1 MEIPKKLKD
10 EIWEYCR
17 MNDIPNIDEFIIK
30 MVRQGYTVE
39 KFGATPLGT
48 GEVKEVEK
56 IVEVVKEVPV
66 EKIVEVIK
74 ELPIEVIKEVIVEK
88 PIDRV
93 IEKEIYITDDD
104 QVNELGGK
112 IANLEENIFQLN
124 EELEIERKIF
134 STKTEEMENFFQ
146 KEMSKKNEELDELR
160 RSLDI
165 YLDISKEENEKI
177 KEGNRKISDLT
188 DKISQL
194 ESEVLNLNK
203 ELEEEK
209 KKNKKGDDLYGEEK
223 RGGWFGSNLLNRK

>member
-17 MNDIPNIDEFIIK
+17 LNDIPNIDEFIIK

-39 KFGATPLGT
+39 KFGATPIGT
-48 GEVKEVEK
+48 GEVKEIEK
-56 IVEVVKEVPV
+56 IVEVV
-66 EKIVEVIK
+66 K

-88 PIDRV
+88 PIDRI
-93 IEKEIYITDDD
+93 IEKEIYVTDDD

-112 IANLEENIFQLN
+112 ITKLEENIFQLN
-124 EELEIERKIF
+124 EELSSERKNF
-134 STKTEEMENFFQ
+134 STKIEEMENNFQ
-146 KEMSKKNEELDELR
+146 NEMSKKNEELDEVR

-177 KEGNRKISDLT
+177 IEGKRKISDLT
-188 DKISQL
+188 VKISQL
-194 ESEVLNLNK
+194 ESDVLKLNK

-209 KKNKKGDDLYGEEK
+209 KKNDKGKDIYGDEK
-223 RGGWFGSNLLNRK
+223 RGGWFGSNILNRK